1 MNKSLSLVVPT
12 YKQEKTII
20 RDILYLNK
28 VLSLLPYKSEII
40 VVIDGRVDK
49 SYEKLKKAKIKNVK
63 IISYIKNQGKGF
75 AVRKGMLKAKGDII
89 AFMDAGLDINP
100 SALSIALSLMQLHDA
115 DIVLGSKLHPD
126 SIVNYPLS
134 RKILSVGY
142 RSITRLLFKFE
153 VKDTQVGLKI
163 FKKKVV
169 RDVFPRIIVKTYA
182 FDVEVLAV
190 ARLLGYD
197 KIHETPIKLK
207 FRQGSITNSNFWK
220 ISFWMLV
227 DTLAIFYRIN
237 IIKYYNK
244 K

>member
-227 DTLAIFYRIN
+227 DTLAIFYRMN

>member
-126 SIVNYPLS
+126 SIVNYPMS